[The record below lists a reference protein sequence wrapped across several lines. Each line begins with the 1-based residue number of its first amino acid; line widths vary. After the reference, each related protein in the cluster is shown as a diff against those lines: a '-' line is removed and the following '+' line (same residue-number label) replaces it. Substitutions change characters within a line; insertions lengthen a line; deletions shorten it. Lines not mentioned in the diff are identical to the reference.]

1 MPRPTPLSNQAEQF
15 GRQSAIIAWGKQRLR
30 ASREKRR
37 ERLDY
42 EFLPATLE
50 VLERPPAP
58 YMRAT
63 VLLIM
68 LLAAVAILWA
78 SLSDID
84 IVVNASGLAI
94 PKDKVK
100 VVQPLESGIVTAIHV
115 RDGQQ
120 VRHGDLLVSINN
132 TENLADIN
140 ALKQELTT
148 TTLTLLRLEAELQ
161 ENSDIF
167 QPPPEAEA
175 ETVALHR
182 RLLLQAMTAQKER
195 LSTLDREIERCRAEG
210 EVNQANLR
218 RLEETLP
225 LIEDLFKK
233 KQALAGRKLLSDS
246 DLLQAQVEL
255 TSTIHSLESTKS
267 QVREG
272 ATKIMRS
279 REEKRLA
286 ETVYRRDLLAQ
297 ATEARGNR
305 QNLQEQLTKALAKRN
320 HFELRAPVDGVVQQL
335 AIHTVGGVVTPAQPL
350 LVIVPLEGGLV
361 IEAKVLNKDIGFV
374 AQAQNVSVKVTAYPF
389 TQYGDLDGTIDWVA
403 SDAVVDQQLGPYYP
417 IRVAVD
423 RYQLPNIVN
432 GRRGSLN
439 PGMAITA
446 DIKVGKRK
454 VIEYFVGP
462 ILRYKDQSLREM

>member
-1 MPRPTPLSNQAEQF
+1 MPDHMPLPQQSKTID
-15 GRQSAIIAWGKQRLR
+15 RQSPPINWWKRKLCSYRQN
-30 ASREKRR
+30 RR

-58 YMRAT
+58 YMQTT
-63 VLLIM
+63 VLLII
-68 LLAAVAILWA
+68 LLATAAIIWA
-78 SLSDID
+78 SFSDID
-84 IVVNASGLAI
+84 IVVNASGQAI

-100 VVQPLESGIVTAIHV
+100 VVQPLDSGIVTAIHV

-120 VRHGDLLVSINN
+120 VRQGDVLVSMNN

-140 ALKQELTT
+140 ALKQELNK

-161 ENSDIF
+161 ENIALF
-167 QPPPEAEA
+167 QPSAEA
-175 ETVALHR
+175 EKEAVVLHR
-182 RLLLQAMTAQKER
+182 RLLEQSMSAQKER

-210 EVNQANLR
+210 ESHQANLR

-225 LIEDLFKK
+225 LIEELFKK
-233 KQALAGRKLLSDS
+233 KRALAERKLLSDS
-246 DLLQAQVEL
+246 ELLQAQVEL
-255 TSTIHSLESTKS
+255 TSTVHNLESTKS
-267 QVREG
+267 QVREA

-286 ETVYRRDLLAQ
+286 ETVYRRDLLSQ

-305 QNLQEQLTKALAKRN
+305 QNLEEQLTKALAKRDQ
-320 HFELRAPVDGVVQQL
+320 FELRAPVDGVVQQL
-335 AIHTVGGVVTPAQPL
+335 AINTVGGVVTPAQPL

-389 TQYGDLDGTIDWVA
+389 TQYGDLAGTIDWVA

-417 IRVAVD
+417 IRVAVEK
-423 RYQLPNIVN
+423 YQLPSAVN
-432 GRRGSLN
+432 GRRGALS

-454 VIEYFVGP
+454 VIEYFLGP
-462 ILRYKDQSLREM
+462 IMRYKDQSLREM